1 MLRTELIRPLPE
13 LLAAHAERLPAK
25 VAFRDHRRAVTYA
38 ELHRRTGRLAG
49 HLAGLR
55 LQPGDRALIYLGN
68 SVEVIESYLSIA
80 RASGVGV
87 PFNPHSAAAELE
99 HVVDDS
105 GASVII
111 TDPGHLAQVL
121 ALLAGRPY
129 LRVVVTGDEPLPE
142 HGSVVS
148 YRNLMNTPPG
158 LPARDDQELDDV
170 AWMLYT
176 SGTTGKPKGVLSTQ
190 RNCLWSVA
198 ACYAPVIGLSEEDLV
213 LWPLPLHHSLAH
225 IFTVLGVTAVG
236 ATAHLMDGFA
246 AEDVLRTLG
255 EDDYTFLAGVP
266 ALYHYL
272 LEAAKDIEVRASS
285 LRACMTGGTVCPA
298 ALRHDFE
305 RVFGVPLL
313 DCYGSTEACG
323 SFVVNSI
330 TGTRVDGSCGLPIP
344 GLAVRLVDPDT
355 GLDVAPGDEGELW
368 VRGPNVMVGYHNQPE
383 ATAEAMV
390 NGWYRTGDLARS
402 DEAGYLTITGRIK
415 ELIIRNGENIHPGE
429 VEEVLR
435 TVPGVADVAVVGR
448 PHDVLGEVPIAF
460 VVPGPGLDPE
470 RLFDACREQ
479 LSNFKV
485 PEELYEI
492 DEVPRT
498 PSGKITR
505 HVLLDRPARLRAA
518 SGGRH
523 ESLLRTDWVPLPSV
537 RTSTEPLPTEWAVL
551 GTDHFGLSEGL
562 VAAGMSV
569 DTHADAAAL
578 HVAASLGEPVP
589 EVAVLCCP
597 SGRTGTDA
605 AHEAMRELSDLLWS
619 WAHDDWLAGCKL
631 VVVTRGALAT
641 GAGEDVGDLVHASL
655 WGLLRSVQAEYPN
668 RFVLVDLDEHFPPVL
683 PFAVGS
689 DEPQLAIRSGI
700 AFRPRLMRVTAT
712 TDAEPM
718 NLDPK
723 RTVVVTGA
731 TGPMGVALTRHLV
744 AAHGARNLLLL
755 NPANADLEAELV
767 KLGARVTTATCDI
780 GDREAL
786 AEVLGGLKRP
796 ITAVLHCDG
805 EVERP
810 AAPPGDRRLA
820 FRSVVDGA
828 VNLHELTKDTEL
840 AAFVLLGSV
849 AGALG
854 AAGRGEQAAAN
865 AFLTALAQARR
876 ARRLPAVCVALGTA
890 AQAAELSTQEC
901 LAMFDAVT
909 AMDLPHAVVMRVNE
923 QTAARTVPA
932 LLRGLVDTAPKPDS
946 ASLKERVAAMA
957 VEERETFLVDL
968 IRAEVATIPGISG
981 GERAGARDSRGATP
995 VPPAKANKTFRELG
1009 FTSVSAVELRNRL
1022 AAATGLN
1029 LTATVAF
1036 DYPTPVALARHLR
1049 AVLLGEKPAPIVVDE
1064 PVTGPDEPI
1073 AIVGMACRYPG
1084 EVRSPE
1090 DLWRLVTEGAEVVSD
1105 FPADRGWD
1113 LDRLFGSE
1121 SGASYCQ
1128 QGGFLYDAPDF
1139 DAGFFG
1145 ISPREALAMD
1155 PQQRLVLETSWEAIE
1170 RVGIDPL
1177 SLRGSKTGMF
1187 AGVMYHDYGWG
1198 LAEPPEGSEAYWGI
1212 GNAGSV
1218 VSGRVA
1224 YALGLEGPAVTVDT
1238 ACSSSLVAMHWAGQ
1252 SLRDGECD
1260 LALAGGV
1267 AVMSTP
1273 QTFVEFSLQ
1282 GGLAPDG
1289 RCKSFAEAADGTGWS
1304 EGVGFVVLERLS
1316 DAKRNGHQILAVLR
1330 GSAVNQDGAS
1340 NGLTAPNGPSQQRVI
1355 LQALANA
1362 GLKPSDVDAMEAHGT
1377 GTTLGDPIEAQAL
1390 LATYGQDREEPLLLG
1405 SVKSNLGHTQAAAG
1419 VAGVIKMVQALRHG
1433 KLPKTLHVDRP
1444 SSYVDWSAG
1453 AVELVTEPRDWPVRD
1468 RPARAGVSSF
1478 GISGTNAHVII
1489 EQAPPQPQV
1498 AEHTEVT
1505 PSVVPWLVSGRSPA
1519 ALDAQAERL
1528 RAVDSDPLDIG
1539 FSTVVSRSA
1548 FEHRAVLLSSQ
1559 NGLTEVAR
1567 GEAGERSVAI
1577 LFSGQGSQ
1585 RIGMGRELYQRF
1597 PVFAAALDEVLEH
1610 LDVRDVMWGADE
1622 DALNQTGHTQPAL
1635 FAIEVALFRL
1645 VESWGVKPD
1654 YLAGHSIGEVAA
1666 AHVAGVFSLEDA
1678 CTLVNARARLMQALP
1693 GVDSASRSDSV
1704 EGGGGRR
1711 AGGAMVAIEA
1721 TEDEVAPLL
1730 TEDVSIAAINGPS
1743 SLVISGNA
1751 QVTARIAAEFTGRG
1765 RKSRRLPVSHAFHS
1779 PLMNSML
1786 DDFGAVV
1793 SGLSFTAPR
1802 VPVVSNLTGC
1812 VATGA
1817 ELCSPDY
1824 WVRHVRGTVRFADG
1838 VRTLAEAGA
1847 DVFLELGPDGVLS
1860 GMAADSAPD
1869 ATLVPVLRKDR
1880 PEETAAVS
1888 ALAKLHV
1895 SGVPVDWRAI
1905 FAGTGARRVDLP
1917 TYAFQRQ
1924 RFWPELAAPAA
1935 AAGSD
1940 PVDAAFWSL
1949 VDDGDLDSV
1958 ASALEVDPQTAAT
1971 MVPAL
1976 ATWRNRRRAQS
1987 IVDSWRYRESWVKLP
2002 ERSAKPGRPWLAV
2015 LDREDEWTTAV
2026 LAALGSDVVRV
2037 EVSDRKAMAAKFEDL
2052 AGQEFAGVVSLA
2064 GLSEAPPV
2072 GAVPAG
2078 LLYSVEVVQALGDAG
2093 IETPVWLVTRGAVA
2107 VANPGEVLRP
2117 EQGAL
2122 WGLGRSAALEL
2133 PRRWGGLIDLPE
2145 QFDERAAQRFT
2156 SALTSEED
2164 QVAVRSGGAFGRRL
2178 VHAPA
2183 TGARPEDWRLRGTVL
2198 ITGGTGG
2205 LGGQVARWAVASGAE
2220 HVVLTSRRGPDA
2232 PGAAELRAELENQG
2246 ARVTVAACDAAD
2258 REALRALLDG
2268 LELNAVVHAAG
2279 VGVGDAPIGSVTAEQ
2294 LDGMLRS
2301 KLAAAWNLHE
2311 LTGELDAFVLFS
2323 SGAGSWGSGGQP
2335 GYAAGNAF
2343 LDALAT
2349 HRRGQGLVATSIA
2362 WGSWADAG
2370 LGADNPEMAEH
2381 MRRIGVHPM
2390 EPRLA
2395 LVAMQQA
2402 LEDGETLLTVTNTDW
2417 QRFAPSF
2424 TATRPSPLLSDL
2436 PEVTVEP
2443 EPVEEPEL
2451 WQRLADLPEADRG
2464 RVLLDLVRAEAAAVL
2479 GHARPQAIPAD
2490 KVFREQGFD
2499 SVTAVEMRER
2509 LRVKSGISL
2518 PAALVFDYP
2527 TPRAVAAYLAE
2538 NLVTERPRGSAASE
2552 LDRFEAALWA
2562 EDADSGAIGERLEAI
2577 LQRLRGSAPARPSE
2591 EDINSVPVDRL
2602 LDIIDGELSDLS

>member
-13 LLAAHAERLPAK
+13 LLAAHAERRPAK
-25 VAFRDHRRAVTYA
+25 VAFRDHRRAVTYE
-38 ELHRRTGRLAG
+38 ELYRRTGRLAG

-87 PFNPHSAAAELE
+87 PFNPHSAAAELA

-105 GASVII
+105 GASVVI
-111 TDPGHLAQVL
+111 TDPAHLPQVL

-129 LRVVVTGDEPLPE
+129 LRVVVTGDEPVPE
-142 HGSVVS
+142 HAAVVS
-148 YRNLMNTPPG
+148 YVDLMTTPPD

-190 RNCLWSVA
+190 RSCLWSVA

-246 AEDVLRTLG
+246 AEDVLRTLA
-255 EDDYTFLAGVP
+255 EDAYTFLAGVP

-272 LEAAKDIEVRASS
+272 LEAAKDTEVRAPH
-285 LRACMTGGTVCPA
+285 LRACLTGGTVCPA
-298 ALRHDFE
+298 ALRHSFE
-305 RVFGVPLL
+305 RTFGVPLL
-313 DCYGSTEACG
+313 DCYGSTEGCG
-323 SFVVNSI
+323 SFVVNGI
-330 TGTRVDGSCGLPIP
+330 HGTRVDGSCGLPIP
-344 GLAVRLVDPDT
+344 GVSVRLVDPDT
-355 GLDVAPGDEGELW
+355 GLDVPSGDEGELW

-390 NGWYRTGDLARS
+390 NGWYRTGDLARA

-435 TVPGVADVAVVGR
+435 KVPGVADAAVVGR

-470 RLFDACREQ
+470 LLFDTCREQ

-505 HVLLDRPARLRAA
+505 HVLLNRPARLRAA

-537 RTSTEPLPTEWAVL
+537 RTSTAPLPRNWAVL
-551 GTDHFGLSEGL
+551 GTDHFGLAAGL
-562 VAAGMSV
+562 VTAGMSV
-569 DTHADAAAL
+569 ESHEDTAAL

-589 EVAVLCCP
+589 EVAVLCCAP
-597 SGRTGTDA
+597 GRTGTDA
-605 AHEAMRELSDLLWS
+605 AHEVLRELSDLLWS
-619 WAHDDWLAGCKL
+619 WAHDDWLASCRL

-655 WGLLRSVQAEYPN
+655 WGLLRSLQAEYPN
-668 RFVLVDLDEHFPPVL
+668 RFILVDVDEDASPVL

-689 DEPQLAIRSGI
+689 DEPQLAIRGGI
-700 AFRPRLMRVTAT
+700 AFRPRLMRVTAS
-712 TDAEPM
+712 TDGQPM
-718 NLDPK
+718 HLDPK

-755 NPANADLEAELV
+755 NPADGELENELT
-767 KLGARVTTATCDI
+767 KLGARVSTATCDL

-786 AEVLGGLKRP
+786 ARVLGGLKRP
-796 ITAVLHCDG
+796 VTAVLHCDG
-805 EVERP
+805 EVESP

-820 FRSVVDGA
+820 FRAIVDGA
-828 VNLHELTKDTEL
+828 VNLHELTAGAEL
-840 AAFVLLGSV
+840 TAFVLLGSV

-854 AAGRGEQAAAN
+854 AAGRGDQAAAN
-865 AFLTALAQARR
+865 AFLTALAQHRR
-876 ARRLPAVCVALGTA
+876 ARGLPAVCVALGTA
-890 AQAAELSTQEC
+890 APSGELSTQEC

-909 AMDLPHAVVMRVNE
+909 AMDLPHAVVMRVGE
-923 QTAARTVPA
+923 QTGSRAVPA
-932 LLRGLVDTAPKPDS
+932 LLRGLVDAAPATDS
-946 ASLKERVAAMA
+946 ASLAERVAAMPA
-957 VEERETFLVDL
+957 DEREPFLVGL
-968 IRAEVATIPGISG
+968 IRTEVAAIPGISG
-981 GERAGARDSRGATP
+981 GERAGAG
-995 VPPAKANKTFRELG
+995 KTFRELG

-1022 AAATGLN
+1022 AAATGLD

-1049 AVLLGEKPAPIVVDE
+1049 AVLLGEKPAPIKVDE

-1084 EVRSPE
+1084 GVRSPE

-1113 LDRLFGSE
+1113 LARLFGSE
-1121 SGASYCQ
+1121 AGATYCQ
-1128 QGGFLYDAPDF
+1128 QGGFLYDAPEF

-1155 PQQRLVLETSWEAIE
+1155 PQQRLVLETSWEAVE
-1170 RVGIDPL
+1170 RSGIDPL

-1198 LAEPPEGSEAYWGI
+1198 LPDPPEGSEAYWGI

-1289 RCKSFAEAADGTGWS
+1289 RCKSFADAADGTGWS

-1316 DAKRNGHQILAVLR
+1316 DAKRNGHTILAVLR

-1390 LATYGQDREEPLLLG
+1390 LATYGQERERPLLLG

-1433 KLPKTLHVDRP
+1433 VLPKTLHVDQP
-1444 SSYVDWSAG
+1444 SSYVDWTTGS
-1453 AVELVTEPRDWPVRD
+1453 VELLTEPAEWPVRD

-1489 EQAPPQPQV
+1489 EQAPAV
-1498 AEHTEVT
+1498 APVVAPAEVT
-1505 PSVVPWLVSGRSPA
+1505 PSVVPWLVSGRSAA
-1519 ALDAQAERL
+1519 ALDAQADRL
-1528 RAVDSDPLDIG
+1528 RALGGDPLDIG
-1539 FSTVVSRSA
+1539 YSTVISRSV
-1548 FEHRAVLLSSQ
+1548 FEHRAVLLSSDD
-1559 NGLTEVAR
+1559 GLTELAR
-1567 GEAGERSVAI
+1567 GEAGDRTLAV

-1585 RIGMGRELYQRF
+1585 RLGMGRELYARF
-1597 PVFAAALDEVLEH
+1597 PVFAAALDTVLDH
-1610 LDVRDVMWGADE
+1610 LDVRDVMWGTDE
-1622 DALNQTGHTQPAL
+1622 AALNETGATQPAL
-1635 FAIEVALFRL
+1635 FAVEVALYRL
-1645 VESWGVKPD
+1645 IESWGIRPD
-1654 YLAGHSIGEVAA
+1654 FLAGHSIGEIVA
-1666 AHVAGVFSLEDA
+1666 AHVAGVLNLEDA
-1678 CTLVNARARLMQALP
+1678 CTLVTARAKLMQALP
-1693 GVDSASRSDSV
+1693 AD
-1704 EGGGGRR
+1704 
-1711 AGGAMVAIEA
+1711 GAMVAIEA

-1730 TEDVSIAAINGPS
+1730 TEDVSIAAINGPG

-1751 QVTARIAAEFTGRG
+1751 QVATEIAAGFAERG

-1786 DDFGAVV
+1786 DDFRAVV

-1802 VPVVSNLTGC
+1802 VPVVSNLTGG

-1817 ELCSPDY
+1817 ELCAPDY
-1824 WVRHVRGTVRFADG
+1824 WVRHVRDTVRFADG
-1838 VRTLAEAGA
+1838 VRALAEAGA

-1860 GMAADSAPD
+1860 GMAADSAPG
-1869 ATLVPVLRKDR
+1869 ATLVPLLRKNR
-1880 PEETAAVS
+1880 PEETSALT

-1895 SGVPVDWRAI
+1895 SGVPVNWRAI
-1905 FAGTGARRVDLP
+1905 FDGTGAQRVDLP

-1924 RFWPELAAPAA
+1924 RFWAEPAAPAA
-1935 AAGSD
+1935 AD
-1940 PVDAAFWSL
+1940 PVDAAFWNL
-1949 VDDGDLDSV
+1949 VDDGDLDTV
-1958 ASALEVDPQTAAT
+1958 AAALEVDPDTAAT
-1971 MVPAL
+1971 VVPAL

-1987 IVDSWRYRESWVKLP
+1987 VVDSWRYRESWARLP
-2002 ERSAKPGRPWLAV
+2002 EQAAAAGRPWLAV

-2026 LAALGSDVVRV
+2026 LAALGTDVVRV
-2037 EVSDRKAMAAKFEDL
+2037 EVSDRKAMTAKFEDL

-2064 GLSEAPPV
+2064 GLSDAPPH

-2093 IETPVWLVTRGAVA
+2093 IEAPLWLVTRGAVA
-2107 VANPGEVLRP
+2107 VAEPTEVTRP
-2117 EQGAL
+2117 ELGAL

-2133 PRRWGGLIDLPE
+2133 PRRWGGLADLPE
-2145 QFDERAAQRFT
+2145 HFDDRAAQRF
-2156 SALTSEED
+2156 AAVLTSGED
-2164 QVAVRSGGAFGRRL
+2164 QVAVRSDGVFGRRL

-2183 TGARPEDWRLRGTVL
+2183 SGARPEHWSLRGTVL

-2232 PGAAELRAELENQG
+2232 PGAAELKAELEADG
-2246 ARVTVAACDAAD
+2246 TRVTVVACDAAD
-2258 REALRALLDG
+2258 REALREVLAGLDVTS
-2268 LELNAVVHAAG
+2268 VVHAAG
-2279 VGVGDAPIGSVTAEQ
+2279 VGVGDAPIGSVTAGQ
-2294 LDGMLRS
+2294 LDGLLRS
-2301 KLAAAWNLHE
+2301 KLTAAWNLHE
-2311 LTGELDAFVLFS
+2311 LTGDLDAFVLFS

-2335 GYAAGNAF
+2335 GYAAGNAY
-2343 LDALAT
+2343 LDALAL
-2349 HRRGQGLVATSIA
+2349 HRRGLGLPATSIA

-2370 LGADNPEMAEH
+2370 LGADNPELSEH
-2381 MRRIGVHPM
+2381 MRRVGVLPM
-2390 EPRLA
+2390 EPKLA
-2395 LVAMQQA
+2395 ITALQQA

-2417 QRFAPSF
+2417 KRFAPSF

-2436 PEVTVEP
+2436 PEVTAALAGEP
-2443 EPVEEPEL
+2443 DTGGEPEL
-2451 WQRLADLPEADRG
+2451 RQRLADLPEADRA
-2464 RVLLDLVRAEAAAVL
+2464 RVLLDVVRAEAAAVL
-2479 GHARPQAIPAD
+2479 GHDRPQAIPAD

-2509 LRVKSGISL
+2509 LRAKSGIAL

-2527 TPRAVAAYLAE
+2527 TPRAVAAYLGE
-2538 NLVTERPRGSAASE
+2538 NLAPARPRGSALSE
-2552 LDRFEAALWA
+2552 LDRFEAALSA
-2562 EDADSGAIGERLEAI
+2562 EDTDTQVIGERLEAI
-2577 LQRLRGSAPARPSE
+2577 LQRLRGSAAARPSE

>member
-105 GASVII
+105 GASVVI
-111 TDPGHLAQVL
+111 TDPGHLEQVL

-129 LRVVVTGDEPLPE
+129 LRVVVTGDEPVPD
-142 HGSVVS
+142 HPAVVS
-148 YRNLMNTPPG
+148 YADLMATPPD

-190 RNCLWSVA
+190 RSCLWSVA
-198 ACYAPVIGLSEEDLV
+198 ACYAPIIGLSEEDKV

-246 AEDVLRTLG
+246 AEDVLRALG

-272 LEAAKDIEVRASS
+272 LEASEGTEVRAHN
-285 LRACMTGGTVCPA
+285 LRACLTGGTVCPA
-298 ALRHDFE
+298 ALRHSFE

-323 SFVVNSI
+323 SFVVNGI
-330 TGTRVDGSCGLPIP
+330 NGTRVDGSCGLPIP
-344 GLAVRLVDPDT
+344 GVAVRLVDPDT
-355 GLDVAPGDEGELW
+355 GLDVATGDEGEVW
-368 VRGPNVMVGYHNQPE
+368 VRGPNLMVGYHNQPE
-383 ATAEAMV
+383 ATAEAMSH
-390 NGWYRTGDLARS
+390 GWYRTGDLARS

-435 TVPGVADVAVVGR
+435 KVPGVADAAVVGR

-470 RLFDACREQ
+470 LLFDTCREQ

-537 RTSTEPLPTEWAVL
+537 RTSNAPLPTEWAVL
-551 GTDHFGLSEGL
+551 GTDHFGLTAGL

-569 DTHADAAAL
+569 RQHAGAAAL

-597 SGRTGTDA
+597 SGGSGTDA

-619 WAHDDWLAGCKL
+619 WAHDDWLASCRL

-641 GAGEDVGDLVHASL
+641 GAGEDVTDLVHASL
-655 WGLLRSVQAEYPN
+655 WGLLRSAQAEYPN
-668 RFVLVDLDEHFPPVL
+668 RFVLVDVDEQSPPVL

-689 DEPQLAIRSGI
+689 DEPQLAIRGGI
-700 AFRPRLMRVTAT
+700 AFRPRLMRVTAN
-712 TDAEPM
+712 TDGQPM

-744 AAHGARNLLLL
+744 AAHGARNLLLI
-755 NPANADLEAELV
+755 NPANDELETELG
-767 KLGARVTTATCDI
+767 KLGARVTTATCDL
-780 GDREAL
+780 GDRDAL
-786 AEVLGGLKRP
+786 GRVLDGLKRP
-796 ITAVLHCDG
+796 VTAVLHCDG
-805 EVERP
+805 EVESP
-810 AAPPGDRRLA
+810 SAPPGDRRLA
-820 FRSVVDGA
+820 FRSIVDGA
-828 VNLHELTKDTEL
+828 TNLHELTKDGDL
-840 AAFVLLGSV
+840 SAFVLLGSV

-854 AAGRGEQAAAN
+854 AAGRGDQAAAG
-865 AFLTALAQARR
+865 AFLTALAQYRR
-876 ARRLPAVCVALGTA
+876 ARGLPAVCVALGTA

-923 QTAARTVPA
+923 QTTSRTVPA
-932 LLRGLVDTAPKPDS
+932 LLRGLVDAAPTTDS
-946 ASLKERVAAMA
+946 ASLKERVAAMPPD
-957 VEERETFLVDL
+957 ERESFLVGL
-968 IRAEVATIPGISG
+968 IRAEVATIPGIAG
-981 GERAGARDSRGATP
+981 GARAGAG
-995 VPPAKANKTFRELG
+995 KTFRELG

-1022 AAATGLN
+1022 ATSTGLD

-1049 AVLLGEKPAPIVVDE
+1049 SVLLGEKPAPIVIDE
-1064 PVTGPDEPI
+1064 PVSGPDEPI

-1084 EVRSPE
+1084 GVRSPE
-1090 DLWRLVTEGAEVVSD
+1090 DLWRLVTEGGEVVSD

-1113 LDRLFGSE
+1113 LARLFGSE
-1121 SGASYCQ
+1121 SGATYCQ
-1128 QGGFLYDAPDF
+1128 QGGFLYDAPEF

-1155 PQQRLVLETSWEAIE
+1155 PQQRLVLETSWEAVE
-1170 RVGIDPL
+1170 RAGIDPL

-1198 LAEPPEGSEAYWGI
+1198 LADPPEGSEAYWGI

-1218 VSGRVA
+1218 VSGRVS

-1252 SLRDGECD
+1252 SLREGECD

-1289 RCKSFAEAADGTGWS
+1289 RCKSFADAADGTGWS

-1316 DAKRNGHQILAVLR
+1316 DAKRNGHTVLAVLR

-1355 LQALANA
+1355 LRALANA

-1390 LATYGQDREEPLLLG
+1390 LATYGQDREQPLLLG

-1433 KLPKTLHVDRP
+1433 VLPKTLHVDQP

-1453 AVELVTEPRDWPVRD
+1453 AVELVTEQRELPSLD

-1489 EQAPPQPQV
+1489 EQAPPQPRV
-1498 AEHTEVT
+1498 VEPAEVT
-1505 PSVVPWLVSGRSPA
+1505 PSVVPWLVSARSAA
-1519 ALDAQAERL
+1519 ALDAQADRL
-1528 RAVDSDPLDIG
+1528 RALDGDPLDIG
-1539 FSTVVSRSA
+1539 FSTVISRSV
-1548 FEHRAVLLSSQ
+1548 FEHRAVLVD
-1559 NGLTEVAR
+1559 GTEIAR
-1567 GEAGERSVAI
+1567 GEAGDRSVAI

-1597 PVFAAALDEVLEH
+1597 PVFASALDEVLEH
-1610 LDVRDVMWGADE
+1610 LDVRDVMWGPDE
-1622 DALNQTGHTQPAL
+1622 DALNQTGATQPAL
-1635 FAIEVALFRL
+1635 FAIEVALYRL
-1645 VESWGVKPD
+1645 IESWGIRAD
-1654 YLAGHSIGEVAA
+1654 YLAGHSIGEIAA
-1666 AHVAGVFSLEDA
+1666 AHVAGVFTLDDA
-1678 CTLVNARARLMQALP
+1678 CKLVEARAKLMQALP
-1693 GVDSASRSDSV
+1693 AD
-1704 EGGGGRR
+1704 
-1711 AGGAMVAIEA
+1711 GAMVAIEA

-1730 TEDVSIAAINGPS
+1730 TDEVSIAAINGPR

-1751 QVTARIAAEFTGRG
+1751 QVTAEIVAGFAERG

-1786 DDFGAVV
+1786 DDFRAVV

-1802 VPVVSNLTGC
+1802 VPVVSNLTGG

-1838 VRTLAEAGA
+1838 VRALAEAGA

-1869 ATLVPVLRKDR
+1869 ATLVPILRKDR
-1880 PEETAAVS
+1880 PEELGALT

-1895 SGVPVDWRAI
+1895 IGVPVSWRAV

-1924 RFWPELAAPAA
+1924 RFWPELAAPATA
-1935 AAGSD
+1935 TGSD

-1949 VDDGDLDSV
+1949 VDDGDLATV
-1958 ASALEVDPQTAAT
+1958 ASALEVDPKTAAT

-1987 IVDSWRYRESWVKLP
+1987 VVDSWRYRESWVRLP
-2002 ERSAKPGRPWLAV
+2002 EPSAPAGRSWLAV

-2026 LAALGSDVVRV
+2026 LAALGPDVVRV
-2037 EVSDRKAMAAKFEDL
+2037 EVSDRKAMATKFEDL

-2064 GLSEAPPV
+2064 GLSEAPSH

-2093 IETPVWLVTRGAVA
+2093 IEAPVWLVTRGAVA
-2107 VANPGEVLRP
+2107 VGKPGEVTRP

-2133 PRRWGGLIDLPE
+2133 PRRWGGLVDLPE
-2145 QFDERAAQRFT
+2145 RFDDQAGKRFAAV
-2156 SALTSEED
+2156 LIGHED
-2164 QVAVRSGGAFGRRL
+2164 QVAVRSGGVFGRRL

-2183 TGARPEDWRLRGTVL
+2183 TGARPENWRLRGTVL

-2232 PGAAELRAELENQG
+2232 PGAAELKAELEAEG
-2246 ARVTVAACDAAD
+2246 TRVTIVACDAAD
-2258 REALRALLDG
+2258 RDALREVLAGIDV
-2268 LELNAVVHAAG
+2268 NSVVHAAG

-2294 LDGMLRS
+2294 LDGLLRS
-2301 KLAAAWNLHE
+2301 KLTAAWNLHE
-2311 LTGELDAFVLFS
+2311 LTGDLDNFVLFS

-2335 GYAAGNAF
+2335 GYAAGNAY

-2349 HRRGQGLVATSIA
+2349 HRRGEGLPATSIA

-2370 LGADNPEMAEH
+2370 LGADNPELSEH
-2381 MRRIGVHPM
+2381 MRRVGVLPM

-2395 LVAMQQA
+2395 IAALQQA

-2417 QRFAPSF
+2417 KRFAPSF
-2424 TATRPSPLLSDL
+2424 TATRPSPLL
-2436 PEVTVEP
+2436 
-2443 EPVEEPEL
+2443 
-2451 WQRLADLPEADRG
+2451 ADLPEAVAAVATEPETGAEPELRQRLAELSEADRA

-2479 GHARPQAIPAD
+2479 GHDRPQAIPAD

-2499 SVTAVEMRER
+2499 SVTAVEVRER
-2509 LRVKSGISL
+2509 LRVKSGLSL

-2527 TPRAVAAYLAE
+2527 TPRAVAAYLGE
-2538 NLVTERPRGSAASE
+2538 NLVIEQPRGSAVSE

-2562 EDADSGAIGERLEAI
+2562 ENTDTQVIGERLEAI
-2577 LQRLRGSAPARPSE
+2577 LQRLRKPAAARSSE

>member
-13 LLAAHAERLPAK
+13 LLAAHAERMPAK

-38 ELHRRTGRLAG
+38 ELYRRTGRLAG

-105 GASVII
+105 GASVVI
-111 TDPGHLAQVL
+111 TDPAHLAQVL

-129 LRVVVTGDEPLPE
+129 LRVVLTGDEPVPE
-142 HGSVVS
+142 HPAVVS
-148 YRNLMNTPPG
+148 YADLMATPPD

-190 RNCLWSVA
+190 RSCLWSVA
-198 ACYAPVIGLSEEDLV
+198 ACYAPIIGLSEEDLV

-246 AEDVLRTLG
+246 AEDVLRALG
-255 EDDYTFLAGVP
+255 EDEYTFLAGVP

-272 LEAAKDIEVRASS
+272 LEASAGTEVRAHH
-285 LRACMTGGTVCPA
+285 LRACLTGGTVCPA
-298 ALRHDFE
+298 ALRHSFE
-305 RVFGVPLL
+305 RAFGVPLL

-323 SFVVNSI
+323 SFVVNGIS
-330 TGTRVDGSCGLPIP
+330 GTRVDGSCGLPIP
-344 GLAVRLVDPDT
+344 GVAVRLVDPDT
-355 GLDVAPGDEGELW
+355 GLDVASGDEGELW
-368 VRGPNVMVGYHNQPE
+368 FRGPNLMVGYHNQPE
-383 ATAEAMV
+383 ATAEAMS
-390 NGWYRTGDLARS
+390 NGWYRTGDLARA

-435 TVPGVADVAVVGR
+435 KVPGVADVAVVGR

-470 RLFDACREQ
+470 LLFDTCREQ

-537 RTSTEPLPTEWAVL
+537 RPSTAPPPTDWAVL
-551 GTDHFGLSEGL
+551 GPDHFGLTQGL
-562 VAAGMSV
+562 VSAGMSV
-569 DTHADAAAL
+569 REHADAAAL

-597 SGRTGTDA
+597 TGGAGTDA

-619 WAHDDWLAGCKL
+619 WAHDDWLAGCRL

-641 GAGEDVGDLVHASL
+641 GAGEDVTDLVHASL

-668 RFVLVDLDEHFPPVL
+668 RFVLVDLDEHSPPVL

-689 DEPQLAIRSGI
+689 DEPQLAIRGGI
-700 AFRPRLMRVTAT
+700 AFRPRLMRVTAN
-712 TDAEPM
+712 TDGQPM
-718 NLDPK
+718 HLDPK

-744 AAHGARNLLLL
+744 SAHGARNLLLI
-755 NPANADLEAELV
+755 NPGDDELEAELG
-767 KLGARVTTATCDI
+767 KLGARVTTATCDL

-786 AEVLGGLKRP
+786 GRVLGGLKRP
-796 ITAVLHCDG
+796 VTAVLHCDG
-805 EVERP
+805 EVESP
-810 AAPPGDRRLA
+810 SAPPGDRRLA
-820 FRSVVDGA
+820 FRSIVDGA
-828 VNLHELTKDTEL
+828 VNLHELTGEL
-840 AAFVLLGSV
+840 SAFVLLGSV

-854 AAGRGEQAAAN
+854 AAGRGDQAAAT
-865 AFLTALAQARR
+865 AFLTALAQYRR
-876 ARRLPAVCVALGTA
+876 ARRMPAVCVALGTA

-923 QTAARTVPA
+923 QTASRTVPA
-932 LLRGLVDTAPKPDS
+932 LLRGLVDTAPTTDS
-946 ASLKERVAAMA
+946 ASLKERVAAMSA
-957 VEERETFLVDL
+957 DERETFLVDL
-968 IRAEVATIPGISG
+968 IRAEVATIPGITG
-981 GERAGARDSRGATP
+981 GERAGAG
-995 VPPAKANKTFRELG
+995 KTFRELG

-1022 AAATGLN
+1022 AAATGLG

-1049 AVLLGEKPAPIVVDE
+1049 AVLLGEQAPKIVVE
-1064 PVTGPDEPI
+1064 TGAPDEPI

-1084 EVRSPE
+1084 GVRSPE

-1113 LDRLFGSE
+1113 LARLFGSE
-1121 SGASYCQ
+1121 SGATYCQ

-1155 PQQRLVLETSWEAIE
+1155 PQQRLVLETSWEAVE
-1170 RVGIDPL
+1170 RAGIDPL

-1198 LAEPPEGSEAYWGI
+1198 LADPPEGSEAYWGI

-1218 VSGRVA
+1218 VSGRVS

-1252 SLRDGECD
+1252 SLREGECD

-1289 RCKSFAEAADGTGWS
+1289 RCKSFADAADGTGWS

-1316 DAKRNGHQILAVLR
+1316 DAKRNGHTVLAVLR

-1390 LATYGQDREEPLLLG
+1390 LATYGQDREQPLLLG

-1433 KLPKTLHVDRP
+1433 VLPKTLHVDQP

-1453 AVELVTEPRDWPVRD
+1453 AVELVTEQRDWPSHD

-1478 GISGTNAHVII
+1478 GISGTNAHVIV
-1489 EQAPPQPQV
+1489 EQAPPQPRV
-1498 AEHTEVT
+1498 VEPAEVT
-1505 PSVVPWLVSGRSPA
+1505 PSVVPWLVSARSA
-1519 ALDAQAERL
+1519 TALDAQADRL
-1528 RAVDSDPLDIG
+1528 RALDGDPLDIG
-1539 FSTVVSRSA
+1539 FSTVVSRSV
-1548 FEHRAVLLSSQ
+1548 FEHRAVLID
-1559 NGLTEVAR
+1559 GLEVAR
-1567 GEAGERSVAI
+1567 GEAADRSVAV

-1597 PVFAAALDEVLEH
+1597 PVFARALDEVLEH
-1610 LDVRDVMWGADE
+1610 LDVRDVMWGTDE
-1622 DALNQTGHTQPAL
+1622 EALNQTGATQPAL

-1645 VESWGVKPD
+1645 IESWGVRPD
-1654 YLAGHSIGEVAA
+1654 YLAGHSIGEIAA
-1666 AHVAGVFSLEDA
+1666 AHVAGVLTLDDA
-1678 CTLVNARARLMQALP
+1678 GKLVEARAKLMQALP
-1693 GVDSASRSDSV
+1693 
-1704 EGGGGRR
+1704 
-1711 AGGAMVAIEA
+1711 AGGAMIAIEA

-1730 TEDVSIAAINGPS
+1730 TDEVSIAAINGPR

-1751 QVTARIAAEFTGRG
+1751 QVAAGIAGSFAEQG

-1786 DDFGAVV
+1786 DDFRAVV

-1802 VPVVSNLTGC
+1802 VPVVSNLTGA

-1824 WVRHVRGTVRFADG
+1824 WVQHVRGTVRFADG
-1838 VRTLAEAGA
+1838 VRALADAGA

-1869 ATLVPVLRKDR
+1869 ATLVPLLRKDR
-1880 PEETAAVS
+1880 PEEVS
-1888 ALAKLHV
+1888 ALTALAKLHV
-1895 SGVPVDWRAI
+1895 SGVPVSWRPV
-1905 FAGTGARRVDLP
+1905 FTGTGARRVDLP

-1924 RFWPELAAPAA
+1924 RFWPELAAPATA
-1935 AAGSD
+1935 TGSD

-1949 VDDGDLDSV
+1949 VDDGDLATV
-1958 ASALEVDPQTAAT
+1958 AATLEVDPKIAAT

-1987 IVDSWRYRESWVKLP
+1987 VVDSWRYRESWARLP
-2002 ERSAKPGRPWLAV
+2002 EPAAPAGRSWLAV
-2015 LDREDEWTTAV
+2015 VDREDEWSTAV
-2026 LAALGSDVVRV
+2026 LAALGPDVVRV
-2037 EVSDRKAMAAKFEDL
+2037 EVSDRKAMTAKFEDL
-2052 AGQEFAGVVSLA
+2052 AGHEFAGVVSLA
-2064 GLSEAPPV
+2064 GLSEAPSH

-2093 IETPVWLVTRGAVA
+2093 IEAPVWLVTRGAVA
-2107 VANPGEVLRP
+2107 VGNPAEVTRP

-2133 PRRWGGLIDLPE
+2133 PRRWGGLVDLPE
-2145 QFDERAAQRFT
+2145 QFDEQAGKRFAAV
-2156 SALTSEED
+2156 LTGDED
-2164 QVAVRSGGAFGRRL
+2164 QVAVRAGGVFGRRL

-2205 LGGQVARWAVASGAE
+2205 LGGHVARWAVASGAE

-2232 PGAAELRAELENQG
+2232 PGAAELTAELEAEG
-2246 ARVTVAACDAAD
+2246 TRVTVVACDAAD
-2258 REALRALLDG
+2258 RDALREVLADLDV
-2268 LELNAVVHAAG
+2268 NAVVHAAG
-2279 VGVGDAPIGSVTAEQ
+2279 VGVGDAPIGSVTAAQ

-2301 KLAAAWNLHE
+2301 KLTAAWNLHE
-2311 LTGELDAFVLFS
+2311 LTGDLDALVLFS

-2335 GYAAGNAF
+2335 GYAAGNAY
-2343 LDALAT
+2343 LDALAA
-2349 HRRGQGLVATSIA
+2349 HRRGQGLPATSIA

-2370 LGADNPEMAEH
+2370 LGADNPELSEH
-2381 MRRIGVHPM
+2381 MRRVGVLPM

-2395 LVAMQQA
+2395 IAALQQA

-2417 QRFAPSF
+2417 KRFAPSF
-2424 TATRPSPLLSDL
+2424 TATRPSPLLADL
-2436 PEVTVEP
+2436 PEVAAALAAEP
-2443 EPVEEPEL
+2443 ETGAEPEL
-2451 WQRLADLPEADRG
+2451 RQRLADLSEADRA
-2464 RVLLDLVRAEAAAVL
+2464 RLLLDLVRGEAAAVL
-2479 GHARPQAIPAD
+2479 GHDRPQAIPAD
-2490 KVFREQGFD
+2490 RVFREQGFD

-2509 LRVKSGISL
+2509 LRVKSGLSL

-2527 TPRAVAAYLAE
+2527 TPRAVAAYLGE
-2538 NLVTERPRGSAASE
+2538 NLVTEPPRGSAASE

-2562 EDADSGAIGERLEAI
+2562 ETADTQVIGERLEAI
-2577 LQRLRGSAPARPSE
+2577 LQRLRKPAATRSSE